1 MQNVYNTKTR
11 NGNNTHGKC
20 TFTLHSFVYSTS
32 IGDDCSI
39 QMYGQVRKH
48 GITDPVGSS
57 GSLYL
62 FIRFSFPVLIAMMY
76 FKLLYRV
83 VFGCYDVI
91 FDRICYA
98 FR

>member
-1 MQNVYNTKTR
+1 MGKSKRRGRRFIR
-11 NGNNTHGKC
+11 N
-20 TFTLHSFVYSTS
+20 FTLHSFVFSTS

-39 QMYGQVRKH
+39 QMYEQVKKH

-83 VFGCYDVI
+83 VFQYSDVTM
-91 FDRICYA
+91 
-98 FR
+98 